1 MSRSRDL
8 ANLANNASGLETLT
22 VSDITDLTATAAELN
37 YVDGVGSALQTQIN
51 SKIGGSNPTITLGS
65 NTTFPAGSVLQVKSS
80 GATNVASTTDAGDVV
95 NSGVELTIG
104 TGNKAYINVTG
115 WMYTAFSGSTSDRW
129 VSIYKEVSGSDA
141 LLDEHQPG
149 AWGETEPQFARGAI
163 SGSYLDNTTGT
174 VRYKLKVKTRGTAG
188 TIHYYTIVTVFEVKG

>member
-1 MSRSRDL
+1 MTSTLKVDELQNSLGGSDVKVGSL
-8 ANLANNASGLETLT
+8 KHPDASGTNITLA
-22 VSDITDLTATAAELN
+22 SD
-37 YVDGVGSALQTQIN
+37 GSATINQI
-51 SKIGGSNPTITLGS
+51 SSS
-65 NTTFPAGSVLQVKSS
+65 SVFPAGHVLQVVSS
-80 GATNVASTTDAGDVV
+80 GATAVASTTDAGDVV

-115 WMYTAFSGSTSDRW
+115 WMYIAFSGSTGDRK

-141 LLDEHQPG
+141 LLDQHQPG
-149 AWGETEPQFARGAI
+149 AWGETEPQFARSAI

-174 VRYKLKVKTRGTAG
+174 VRYKLKVKSLGTAG